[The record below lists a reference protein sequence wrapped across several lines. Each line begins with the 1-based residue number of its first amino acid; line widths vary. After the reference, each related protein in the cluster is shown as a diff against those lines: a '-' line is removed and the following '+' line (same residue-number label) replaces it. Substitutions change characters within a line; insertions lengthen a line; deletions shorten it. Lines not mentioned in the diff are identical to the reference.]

1 MLRPTRF
8 IEAHME
14 CTQLA
19 ETLPVL
25 TDLLGFQE
33 IARGQGQATMKH
45 PNTDWL
51 MVVHEGG
58 PESPEKQMHNHFGVR
73 VLTNEE
79 VDAAYEYL
87 TRHKKRYGLRK
98 IRKPEYSHGSYS
110 LYFIEPG
117 TNGWEI
123 ECYEVATRKQTGA
136 ERLGRVRAPHWEHLI
151 TREHAGEKGYVPQ
164 AFTHGTLACTDIE
177 VSEQFY
183 RNILGF
189 EIHQPNERGRYLKTS
204 TGQAFLVAMTRENYK
219 SFSPNF
225 RFTLGLES
233 ADAVNAAHRFLE
245 NQRSAGV
252 TELMEVHKNQGT
264 SFLMRDLDQNCWEI
278 KAEPRVEARAPGVL

>member
-14 CTQLA
+14 CTQLS

-33 IARGQGQATMKH
+33 IARGQGHATMKH

-58 PESPEKQMHNHFGVR
+58 PGAPEKQMHNHFGVR

-87 TRHKKRYGLRK
+87 IRNKERYRLRE

-123 ECYEVATRKQTGA
+123 ECYEVATRKQAGA
-136 ERLGRVRAPHWEHLI
+136 ERLGRVRAPHWENPL
-151 TREHAGEKGYVPQ
+151 TKEHAGEKGYVPQ

-177 VSEQFY
+177 VSEPFY
-183 RNILGF
+183 RDILGF
-189 EIHQPNERGRYLKTS
+189 EIHQPNERGRYLKTPE
-204 TGQAFLVAMTRENYK
+204 GQAFLVAMTRENYK
-219 SFSPNF
+219 TFSANF

-245 NQRSAGV
+245 EHRSSGV
-252 TELMEVHKNQGT
+252 TELTEVHEHRGT
-264 SFLMRDLDQNCWEI
+264 SFLMRDLDHNCWEI
-278 KAEPRVEARAPGVL
+278 KAESEVEGRDSRV